1 MSLRIIVL
9 AKQVPDTRNVGKDAM
24 KEVGDKMDVSLRETG
39 VGGVAGTPAAQ
50 EVVEKL
56 GM

>member
-1 MSLRIIVL
+1 MDKMEVSKKIAELR
-9 AKQVPDTRNVGKDAM
+9 AKRGLTA

-39 VGGVAGTPAAQ
+39 IGGVAGTPAAQ
-50 EVVEKL
+50 EVVERL

>member
-1 MSLRIIVL
+1 
-9 AKQVPDTRNVGKDAM
+9 
-24 KEVGDKMDVSLRETG
+24 LRETG